1 MILDIIVE
9 VIGKF
14 VEDNF
19 TSKSKMRWIIVGLI
33 LVLIFIILLTC

>member
-19 TSKSKMRWIIVGLI
+19 TNKSKMGWIIVGLI
-33 LVLIFIILLTC
+33 LVLIFIILLIW